1 MGEYDGAMTDIKA
14 AHELDKANEDI
25 FSAYEKI
32 RQKFNEDV
40 RKKASKKEKSSYFC
54 FYKEPSKKT

>member
-25 FSAYEKI
+25 LSAYEKI

-40 RKKASKKEKSSYFC
+40 RKKASKK
-54 FYKEPSKKT
+54 